1 MAKSVKI
8 SEMIPREIFENE
20 KKCIG
25 VERKKMSVGSLISMV
40 GEISES
46 NEILKGSF
54 VGVLANYFDYDEKF
68 SFEELEKRVEKDL
81 LPFATYVITSF
92 YAIDEIGK
100 KAIRE
105 INKKG
110 GE

>member
-1 MAKSVKI
+1 
-8 SEMIPREIFENE
+8 
-20 KKCIG
+20 
-25 VERKKMSVGSLISMV
+25 
-40 GEISES
+40 
-46 NEILKGSF
+46 
-54 VGVLANYFDYDEKF
+54 
-68 SFEELEKRVEKDL
+68 LEKRVEKDL